1 MFRLEWGGFVSPES
15 MYPYEKIKMQIPCYT
30 GTRGSQALSALKV
43 YDAV

>member
-1 MFRLEWGGFVSPES
+1 MFMLGWGGFVSPES
-15 MYPYEKIKMQIPCYT
+15 MYSYEKIKMQIPCYT